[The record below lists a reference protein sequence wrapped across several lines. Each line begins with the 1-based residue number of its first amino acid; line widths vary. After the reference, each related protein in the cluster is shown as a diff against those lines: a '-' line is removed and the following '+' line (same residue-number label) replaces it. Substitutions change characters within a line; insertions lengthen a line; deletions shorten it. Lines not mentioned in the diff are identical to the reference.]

1 MERSSKFL
9 HQVVAGDIVNGSAM
23 VQVTPVLSGDYVTSD
38 HFSLAP
44 HPGPHLRTDTWLWLC
59 CVSSLCRRRY
69 SLRYWPLCCCCSA
82 SGARDRQTGVRF
94 RTHSLPISNLSHV
107 QRQPRVVCTQGQVTL
122 LTSIGELWTLDSG
135 DTRLSP
141 VTGLLAR
148 RVTQVSGGQH
158 HLAAVTDQGQL
169 FTWTEDSV
177 NPVQV
182 KLVSITLSII
192 SRP

>member
-1 MERSSKFL
+1 M
-9 HQVVAGDIVNGSAM
+9 
-23 VQVTPVLSGDYVTSD
+23 
-38 HFSLAP
+38 
-44 HPGPHLRTDTWLWLC
+44 
-59 CVSSLCRRRY
+59 
-69 SLRYWPLCCCCSA
+69 
-82 SGARDRQTGVRF
+82 
-94 RTHSLPISNLSHV
+94 
-107 QRQPRVVCTQGQVTL
+107 VCTQGQVTL

-182 KLVSITLSII
+182 AAALMGHNVVQVACGQSPDHQVLAITDAGCIYSWVGAGQGGGR
-192 SRP
+192 SGA